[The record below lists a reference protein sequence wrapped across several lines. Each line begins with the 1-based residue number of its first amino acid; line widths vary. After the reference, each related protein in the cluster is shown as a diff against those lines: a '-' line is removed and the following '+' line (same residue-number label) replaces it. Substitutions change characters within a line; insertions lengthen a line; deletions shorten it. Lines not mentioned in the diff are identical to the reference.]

1 MMKYLFC
8 FPLKVYKILYESCVC
23 SVSDYGAEI
32 FGFQKYK
39 SIEQIHSRAARAFLG
54 VSKVTPIPGLRE
66 ELNWLD
72 PRSRSRIENDKN
84 VS

>member
-54 VSKVTPIPGLRE
+54 VKSK
-66 ELNWLD
+66 
-72 PRSRSRIENDKN
+72 RISL
-84 VS
+84 VISSQFIQQ